1 VNLTINILKT
11 TFNAI
16 QDLRDKDFF
25 LILAETSLSTDEA
38 LLLSLDSVNLE
49 YYIIILMKEGETKR
63 TYITFLHESTAE

>member
-1 VNLTINILKT
+1 MNLTINILKT